1 MRQDPPM
8 NRSCDR
14 AAMAATRGLLPSFAA
29 RWRSSWCGRPGALL
43 PAALVALAA
52 ALPLAAQGER
62 ADRDKEANVT
72 ADHSTLDDLHQVQV
86 LTGHVVLIKGTMRL
100 GGERMEHRQD
110 EQGYQFYVVTAAPG
124 ELASFHERRDPVR
137 EGVESTLDGF
147 AERIDYDDRTDKVIL
162 TGRALVKRF
171 DNGEQRDELSGARI
185 VYDARKS
192 NYDVDGRN
200 PDGTGSRV
208 HMIIAPRAGAAP
220 ATPPAPA
227 TPTIPEHAAPAGR
240 DAQTVPP
247 PGAGPASA
255 SPANPPASTNPS
267 PSAPLSGGAAAKVPA
282 SGAAAGKSVLAP
294 IPPPQPPDLRSERT
308 APGVD
313 N

>member
-1 MRQDPPM
+1 MKQRAGMEQVMWEAEAVTQD
-8 NRSCDR
+8 
-14 AAMAATRGLLPSFAA
+14 ATRHARRHASRRGGARGEPARFARPLPRLAALLLA
-29 RWRSSWCGRPGALL
+29 ALL
-43 PAALVALAA
+43 PATVLA
-52 ALPLAAQGER
+52 ER

-86 LTGHVVLIKGTMRL
+86 LTGHVLLIKGTMRL

-147 AERIDYDDRTDKVIL
+147 AERIEYDDRTDRVTL
-162 TGRALVKRF
+162 YRRALVKRF
-171 DNGEQRDELSGARI
+171 ENGEQRDELSGSRI

-200 PDGTGSRV
+200 PDGTGNRV
-208 HMIIAPRAGAAP
+208 HIIIAPRAGAS
-220 ATPPAPA
+220 PPKA
-227 TPTIPEHAAPAGR
+227 
-240 DAQTVPP
+240 
-247 PGAGPASA
+247 
-255 SPANPPASTNPS
+255 S
-267 PSAPLSGGAAAKVPA
+267 PSAVPAAAAPNLHVERVPPE
-282 SGAAAGKSVLAP
+282 GA
-294 IPPPQPPDLRSERT
+294 
-308 APGVD
+308 

>member
-1 MRQDPPM
+1 MRRGRRTVPALGCAAIALVLALPP
-8 NRSCDR
+8 
-14 AAMAATRGLLPSFAA
+14 AA
-29 RWRSSWCGRPGALL
+29 RA
-43 PAALVALAA
+43 
-52 ALPLAAQGER
+52 ER

-110 EQGYQFYVVTAAPG
+110 EQGYQYYVVTAAPG

-137 EGVESTLDGF
+137 EGVESTIDGF

-162 TGRALVKRF
+162 TRRALVKRYE
-171 DNGEQRDELSGARI
+171 NGEQRDELSGSRI

-208 HMIIAPRAGAAP
+208 HMTIAPRSGAAP
-220 ATPPAPA
+220 AQPAHPATGAPAAPGGPAAPAAPGGSAAAGPSPDTVTAAAPWAPAPA
-227 TPTIPEHAAPAGR
+227 PGAAAPSGTSGAGKP
-240 DAQTVPP
+240 ALAIVPP
-247 PGAGPASA
+247 P
-255 SPANPPASTNPS
+255 
-267 PSAPLSGGAAAKVPA
+267 L
-282 SGAAAGKSVLAP
+282 
-294 IPPPQPPDLRSERT
+294 PPDLRSDRGPPE
-308 APGVD
+308 APQ
-313 N
+313 

>member
-1 MRQDPPM
+1 MRKNSPM
-8 NRSCDR
+8 NRTCDR
-14 AAMAATRGLLPSFAA
+14 AAVAAA
-29 RWRSSWCGRPGALL
+29 RGPLPALTAPRRPVRRGHTGALRA
-43 PAALVALAA
+43 AALVALAA
-52 ALPLAAQGER
+52 TLPLAAHGER

-124 ELASFHERRDPVR
+124 ELATFHERRDPVR

-162 TGRALVKRF
+162 TGRAVVKRF
-171 DNGEQRDELSGARI
+171 ENGEQRDELSGARI

-220 ATPPAPA
+220 ATAPTPA
-227 TPTIPEHAAPAGR
+227 TPGHTVPAGR
-240 DAQTVPP
+240 DSQTVPP
-247 PGAGPASA
+247 PGTGPAPA
-255 SPANPPASTNPS
+255 SPANPPASTNP
-267 PSAPLSGGAAAKVPA
+267 PPAPLSGGADAKLPA

-294 IPPPQPPDLRSERT
+294 IPPPQPADLRSERT
-308 APGVD
+308 APGGD